1 MQSHRNPSLEFY
13 DLIFNYLNNYQ
24 SSSPPMFENIS
35 SKIEKAL
42 HTLKGKG
49 SITDINIAETVKEV
63 RKALLDADVSY
74 PIAKEFTDKVKS
86 EALGRNVI
94 QSIEPGQLM
103 VKIVHEELT
112 KLMGGDAVGI
122 NIKGSPAV
130 ILIAGLQGSGKTTFS
145 AKLAYYL
152 KNKKGKNTM
161 LVAGDVYRPAAI
173 SQLQTL
179 GQQIQV
185 PVFTEEGNTN
195 PVDIAEKAIHQAKRQ
210 GVEVLIVDTAG
221 RLAVDEQMMDEIAR
235 LKQHLSPQE
244 TLFVVDSMTGQ
255 DAVNT
260 AKAFND
266 RIDYDGVVLTKLD
279 GDTRGG
285 AALTI
290 RYTVKKPIK
299 FVGVG
304 EKMDALDIFHPDR
317 MANRILG
324 MGDVVSL
331 VERAQEQYDEAE
343 ARRLQKKLI
352 HNEYNFEDFL
362 SQVGQIK
369 KMGSMKD
376 LIGMVPGMSKLTK
389 DIEIGDDAFV
399 PIEAMISSMTPYE
412 RRHPSCINGSRK
424 QRIAAGSGRS
434 IQELN
439 RFLKQFEETR
449 KMMKMVSTKGGK
461 LPKMPQRPR

>member
-1 MQSHRNPSLEFY
+1 
-13 DLIFNYLNNYQ
+13 
-24 SSSPPMFENIS
+24 MFESIS

-74 PIAKEFTDKVKS
+74 PIAKEFTDKVKA
-86 EALGRNVI
+86 EAMGRNVI
-94 QSIEPGQLM
+94 SSIEPGQLM
-103 VKIVHEELT
+103 VKIVHEKLT
-112 KLMGGDAVGI
+112 ELMGSQAVDI
-122 NIKGSPAV
+122 NAKGQPAV

-152 KNKKGKNTM
+152 KNKKNKSVM

-179 GQQIQV
+179 GEQIQV
-185 PVFTEEGNTN
+185 PVFTEAGNTN
-195 PVDIAEKAIHQAKRQ
+195 PIDIAEKAIREAKLRSTN
-210 GVEVLIVDTAG
+210 VVIVDTAG
-221 RLAVDEQMMDEIAR
+221 RLAVDEQMMDEIAG
-235 LKQHLSPQE
+235 LKQHLNPQE

-290 RYTVKKPIK
+290 RYSVKKPIK

-304 EKMDALDIFHPDR
+304 EKMDALDVFHPDR
-317 MANRILG
+317 MASRILG

-331 VERAQEQYDEAE
+331 VERAQEQYNEEE
-343 ARRLQKKLI
+343 ARKIQKKLI

-376 LIGMVPGMSKLTK
+376 LLGMIPGMDKVTK

-412 RRHPSCINGSRK
+412 RRNPSCLNGSRK

-434 IQELN
+434 IQEVN
-439 RFLKQFEETR
+439 RFIKQFEETR
-449 KMMKMVSTKGGK
+449 KMMRSVSTRG
-461 LPKMPQRPR
+461 KMPMMPKRRR

>member
-1 MQSHRNPSLEFY
+1 
-13 DLIFNYLNNYQ
+13 
-24 SSSPPMFENIS
+24 MFESIS

-49 SITDINIAETVKEV
+49 RITDINVSETVKEV

-74 PIAKEFTDKVKS
+74 PIAKEFTDKVKA
-86 EALGRNVI
+86 EAMGRNVI

-103 VKIVHEELT
+103 VKIVHEKLT
-112 KLMGGDAVGI
+112 ELMGSQAVDI
-122 NIKGSPAV
+122 NVKGTPAV

-145 AKLAYYL
+145 AKLAHYI
-152 KNKKGKNTM
+152 KNKKNKTVM

-179 GQQIQV
+179 GSQIQV
-185 PVFTEEGNTN
+185 PVFTEEGNQD
-195 PVDIAEKAIHQAKRQ
+195 PIDIAEKAVRDARLRGIN
-210 GVEVLIVDTAG
+210 VVIIDTAG
-221 RLAVDEQMMDEIAR
+221 RLAVDEQMMDEISGLKKR
-235 LKQHLSPQE
+235 LNPHE

-260 AKAFND
+260 AKAFNE
-266 RIDYDGVVLTKLD
+266 RIDFDGVVLTKLD

-290 RYTVKKPIK
+290 RYAVQKPIK

-304 EKMDALDIFHPDR
+304 EKMEALDVFHPDR
-317 MANRILG
+317 MASRILG

-331 VERAQEQYDEAE
+331 VERAQEQYDEEE
-343 ARRLQKKLI
+343 ARKIQKKLI

-369 KMGSMKD
+369 KMGSMKE
-376 LIGMVPGMSKLTK
+376 LIGMIPGMDKLTK
-389 DIEIGDDAFV
+389 NVDINDDAFK
-399 PIEAMISSMTPYE
+399 PIEAMIGSMTPYE
-412 RRHPSCINGSRK
+412 RRNPSCINGSRK
-424 QRIAAGSGRS
+424 QRIAAGSGHS
-434 IQELN
+434 IQEVN
-439 RFLKQFEETR
+439 RFIKQFEETR
-449 KMMKMVSTKGGK
+449 KMMRSVSNRG
-461 LPKMPQRPR
+461 KMPQAPRRKK